1 LEKLKK
7 FKIFDIR
14 MLVYDTKE
22 RASSEQLIEALNKII
37 FNNIYKQISFINFT
51 NFGGCVYLVENC
63 ANKKR

>member
-1 LEKLKK
+1 
-7 FKIFDIR
+7 